1 VAARRTKGE
10 GSIYFSSN
18 INRWVAQITLPN
30 GKRISKSSKIQKDVR
45 EWLIDQRKQL
55 KDGLYIT
62 DEHLKLGVFLDRY
75 LQDVA
80 FYHLRPRTY
89 ERYTGIINN
98 HIKPEIGNI
107 KLSALRPHHIQAL
120 YSKKLNSGLSI
131 NTVRYIHAVLHKAL
145 FQALKWGLVARN
157 VSDLVDKPK
166 TERKIFKTWSP
177 YDVKLFLEAV
187 EQHRWYPIYILAIYT
202 GLRQGELL
210 GIHREDVDL
219 EKGTINVCRQISV
232 IRGKGLMIADLKTEK
247 SRRLVTLPASALR
260 VLREYIDIVGIQSG
274 LIFTTSTGKPISPRN
289 LLRHFKATI
298 EASGLPQIRFHDL
311 RHTHASL
318 LLAAGVH
325 PKVVQERLGH
335 SQISLTLD
343 TYSHLIPSMQTEAAK
358 QFEAILG

>member
-1 VAARRTKGE
+1 MANRRTKGE
-10 GSIYFSSN
+10 GSIYYAKN
-18 INRWVAQITLPN
+18 VDLWIAQITLPN
-30 GKRISKSSKIQKDVR
+30 GKRTSKSSKSQKDVR
-45 EWLIDQRKQL
+45 DWLIDQRKQL
-55 KDGLYIT
+55 NDGLYIT

-89 ERYTGIINN
+89 EGYSGIINN

-177 YDVKLFLEAV
+177 VEVKLFLETV
-187 EQHRWYPIYILAIYT
+187 EHHRWYPIYILAIYT

-210 GIHREDVDL
+210 GIHLEDVDL
-219 EKGTINVCRQISV
+219 ERGTIHVRHQISA
-232 IRGKGLMIADLKTEK
+232 IRGARTDD
-247 SRRLVTLPASALR
+247 
-260 VLREYIDIVGIQSG
+260 Y
-274 LIFTTSTGKPISPRN
+274 
-289 LLRHFKATI
+289 
-298 EASGLPQIRFHDL
+298 
-311 RHTHASL
+311 
-318 LLAAGVH
+318 
-325 PKVVQERLGH
+325 
-335 SQISLTLD
+335 
-343 TYSHLIPSMQTEAAK
+343 
-358 QFEAILG
+358 

>member
-1 VAARRTKGE
+1 MAIRRTKGE
-10 GSIYFSSN
+10 GSIYYSQN
-18 INRWVAQITLPN
+18 VERWIAQITLPN
-30 GKRISKSSKIQKDVR
+30 GKRISKSSTIQKDVR

-55 KDGLYIT
+55 SDGLYIT
-62 DEHLKLGVFLDRY
+62 DEHLKLGTFLERY
-75 LQDVA
+75 LEDVA
-80 FYHLRPRTY
+80 YYNLRPRTY
-89 ERYTGIINN
+89 QRYTGIINN

-120 YSKKLNSGLSI
+120 YSKSLNNGLSI

-145 FQALKWGLVARN
+145 YQALKWGLVVRN

-177 YDVKLFLEAV
+177 DDVKVFLEAV
-187 EQHRWYPIYILAIYT
+187 EDHRWYSIYVLAIYT

-219 EKGTINVCRQISV
+219 EKGAINVRHQISA
-232 IRGKGLMIADLKTEK
+232 IRGQGLTIADLKTEK
-247 SRRLVTLPASALR
+247 SRRPVTLPDSALR
-260 VLREYIDIVGIQSG
+260 ALKVHIDIIGNEPG
-274 LIFTTSTGKPISPRN
+274 LIFTTSTGNPISPRN
-289 LLRHFKATI
+289 LLRHFRATI
-298 EASGLPQIRFHDL
+298 EVLELPQIRFHDL

-343 TYSHLIPSMQTEAAK
+343 TY
-358 QFEAILG
+358 